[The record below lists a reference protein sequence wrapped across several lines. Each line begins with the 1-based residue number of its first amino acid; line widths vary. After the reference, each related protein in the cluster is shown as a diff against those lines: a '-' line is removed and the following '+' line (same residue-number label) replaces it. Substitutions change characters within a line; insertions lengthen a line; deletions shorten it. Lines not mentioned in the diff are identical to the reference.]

1 MAYPGDN
8 IDYGDPVVATKSQLV
23 TIATGVATVSRLTPV
38 IVLAAESST
47 ADTLDTLTVA
57 DIQAGDTTILV
68 ADTGDT
74 ITVDDANIDLAAAT
88 RAVAPGGSLGL
99 RYDGTS
105 WVELFFTAAADNA

>member
-1 MAYPGDN
+1 MASTF
-8 IDYGDPVVATKSQLV
+8 DYGDPVVATNSQLA
-23 TIATGVATVSRLTPV
+23 TIASGVATFTRLSPV
-38 IVLAAESST
+38 LVLAAESST
-47 ADTLDTLTVA
+47 TDTLDTLTVA
-57 DIQAGDTTILV
+57 DIQRGDTCILV

-88 RAVAPGGSLGL
+88 RAIAPGGSLGL